1 QVNGEDVE
9 DGGSLDLPPLTT
21 SVEVTVETTD
31 PDATFVV
38 TGDTGLEVGQ
48 NVLTVSVTAADGE
61 TTADYT
67 VTLNVPLNNDA
78 TLSTFQVNGVDV
90 EDGATVEVEY
100 GTTEVDVVA
109 TPTDANAT
117 VVVVGGTDLQP
128 GENTIVV
135 TVTAEDGE
143 TVAEYTVTVKVALN
157 TDTSL
162 AVFAVNG
169 TDVVDGDTV
178 DLEYGVTSVEVIVE
192 PTDPDATFEVEGG
205 ADLVSGEN
213 TLTVTVTAADGE
225 TVEVYTVTLNVAFNS
240 DTSLSVFQVN
250 GADVV
255 DGASV
260 ELPAYTTEVEVTA
273 EPTDPDA
280 TVEIEGGTELV
291 SGENTLTVTV
301 TAADKET
308 TETYTV
314 TLVVALGNDV
324 TLATFQVNGE
334 DVEDG
339 GSLDLPPLTTSV
351 EVLVETTDP
360 DATFVVEGNTDLK
373 LGANTLTVTVT
384 AADGS
389 TTVTYTVTLNIP
401 LNNDASLSTFQVNG
415 VDVED
420 GATVDVEYGTTE
432 VEVVA
437 TPTDANASVVVV
449 GGTDL
454 KTGENSIVVT
464 VTAQDGETVVE
475 YTVTVN
481 VALNSDT
488 SLATFTLNG
497 EAVNDGDV
505 FDLEYGVTEVEVI
518 ALPTDPDATV
528 EIEGGADLVS
538 GENTVTV
545 TVTAAD
551 GVTVSEYVLTL
562 NVAFNSDTSL
572 ASFQVNGED
581 VEDGAVIDLPAYT
594 TEVEVTAEA
603 TDPDATVEINGAAEL
618 SVGENLLIVTVTA
631 ADGVSA
637 TDYVVTLNVP
647 LGNDVTLATFQVNG
661 EDVEDGG
668 SLDLPPLTTSVEVT
682 VETTD
687 PD

>member
-1 QVNGEDVE
+1 M
-9 DGGSLDLPPLTT
+9 
-21 SVEVTVETTD
+21 
-31 PDATFVV
+31 
-38 TGDTGLEVGQ
+38 
-48 NVLTVSVTAADGE
+48 
-61 TTADYT
+61 
-67 VTLNVPLNNDA
+67 
-78 TLSTFQVNGVDV
+78 
-90 EDGATVEVEY
+90 
-100 GTTEVDVVA
+100 
-109 TPTDANAT
+109 
-117 VVVVGGTDLQP
+117 VVGGTDLQP

-225 TVEVYTVTLNVAFNS
+225 TVEVYTV
-240 DTSLSVFQVN
+240 
-250 GADVV
+250 
-255 DGASV
+255 
-260 ELPAYTTEVEVTA
+260 
-273 EPTDPDA
+273 
-280 TVEIEGGTELV
+280 
-291 SGENTLTVTV
+291 
-301 TAADKET
+301 
-308 TETYTV
+308 
-314 TLVVALGNDV
+314 
-324 TLATFQVNGE
+324 
-334 DVEDG
+334 
-339 GSLDLPPLTTSV
+339 
-351 EVLVETTDP
+351 
-360 DATFVVEGNTDLK
+360 
-373 LGANTLTVTVT
+373 
-384 AADGS
+384 
-389 TTVTYTVTLNIP
+389 
-401 LNNDASLSTFQVNG
+401 
-415 VDVED
+415 
-420 GATVDVEYGTTE
+420 
-432 VEVVA
+432 
-437 TPTDANASVVVV
+437 
-449 GGTDL
+449 
-454 KTGENSIVVT
+454 
-464 VTAQDGETVVE
+464 
-475 YTVTVN
+475 
-481 VALNSDT
+481 
-488 SLATFTLNG
+488 
-497 EAVNDGDV
+497 
-505 FDLEYGVTEVEVI
+505 
-518 ALPTDPDATV
+518 
-528 EIEGGADLVS
+528 
-538 GENTVTV
+538 
-545 TVTAAD
+545 
-551 GVTVSEYVLTL
+551 TL